1 LINLMNCFF
10 KMSASKIQRRSV
22 LKSWDTEN
30 MMQTIKALCNKEMGY
45 LATAKTTTF
54 LVLQYTITFAE
65 IGTLYK
71 PPSQNWGVSQ
81 LFLQLLKRSLLNIS
95 Y

>member
-1 LINLMNCFF
+1 MAHF
-10 KMSASKIQRRSV
+10 R
-22 LKSWDTEN
+22 
-30 MMQTIKALCNKEMGY
+30 KAVGNKEIGY
-45 LATAKTTTF
+45 LAPAKNISW
-54 LVLQYTITFAE
+54 LVLHYAIAFAQ
-65 IGTLYK
+65 IGTLFK